1 MGVCG
6 LGEVVI
12 HVGSTVTEVLR
23 GKRILLKT
31 PKEARGLLLEGGAPH
46 LNIFFQMSC

>member
-6 LGEVVI
+6 FGEVVI

-23 GKRILLKT
+23 GKRILLKI
-31 PKEARGLLLEGGAPH
+31 PKQARGLLLEGGAPH

>member
-6 LGEVVI
+6 LGEVFI

-23 GKRILLKT
+23 GKRILLKI
-31 PKEARGLLLEGGAPH
+31 PKQARGLLLEGGAPR
-46 LNIFFQMSC
+46 I